1 MKVLSLLRS
10 SMSAS
15 AFVASALLAMP
26 SLTGAQ
32 QPDTVSL
39 ATVVVS
45 ATKTP
50 ISRDELTQSVSVIT
64 GAQLRARGITRVSDA
79 LQIVPGATL
88 AQNGSFGSVSSLF
101 LRGGESRYTKVL
113 IDGVAVN
120 QSGGFFDL
128 SHLTTDN
135 VERIEIVRG
144 PASVLYGADAVTG
157 VIQIFTRQ
165 GAGPLAADEAA
176 LTERSTAMRASAA
189 RQSESRTRLQADNT
203 QAMAP
208 WTSTTSTRTER

>member
-1 MKVLSLLRS
+1 ESHNTPTRPDMKVPSLRRS
-10 SMSAS
+10 VCSRSAPV
-15 AFVASALLAMP
+15 VAALLVISSVSA
-26 SLTGAQ
+26 AQ

-50 ISRDELTQSVSVIT
+50 ISRDALTQSVSVIT

-79 LQIVPGATL
+79 LQAVPGATL

-120 QSGGFFDL
+120 QSGGYFDF
-128 SHLTTDN
+128 SHLTLNTI
-135 VERIEIVRG
+135 ELIEIVRG
-144 PASVLYGADAVTG
+144 PASVLYGADAVSG
-157 VIQIFTRQ
+157 VIQIFTRR
-165 GAGPLAADEAA
+165 GSGPL
-176 LTERSTAMRASAA
+176 
-189 RQSESRTRLQADNT
+189 
-203 QAMAP
+203 
-208 WTSTTSTRTER
+208 